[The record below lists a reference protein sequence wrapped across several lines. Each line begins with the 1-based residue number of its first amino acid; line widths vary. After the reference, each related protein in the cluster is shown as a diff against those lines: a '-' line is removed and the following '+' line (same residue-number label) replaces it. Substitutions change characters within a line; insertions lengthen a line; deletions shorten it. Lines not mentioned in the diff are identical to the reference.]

1 MRKSYFGITSTAP
14 GFRPFLAQVDAAEPR
29 WGATPA
35 IAAATHG
42 HAGVVA
48 ALGAL
53 GADVNKARTPTAA
66 LTTG

>member
-1 MRKSYFGITSTAP
+1 MHFRKM
-14 GFRPFLAQVDAAEPR
+14 LAQVDAAEPR

-53 GADVNKARTPTAA
+53 VYKALAPLPLLAGLAPADP
-66 LTTG
+66 